1 LAAAQERFGNGILEA
16 YVEKIRGW
24 VQRIFGGS
32 RYVLYDRPASIREV
46 ISLALIVA
54 MLALSVPAAARGRW
68 SAVGR
73 CWFTRNEGAGSEA
86 RRPTAKFGKRC

>member
-1 LAAAQERFGNGILEA
+1 MLRKYAARFRDYSAVRTAIYL
-16 YVEKIRGW
+16 
-24 VQRIFGGS
+24 
-32 RYVLYDRPASIREV
+32 LCDRPASIREV